1 MSPFYKNLALWLV
14 ISLMVILL
22 FNMFHQPQK
31 SSLETTYSQF
41 LASVQKG
48 DVAQVT
54 IQGDHVFGTF
64 IDGKTVQ
71 DLCPTGFG
79 PDQDFAGARGQ
90 HSGQTRGRIPLVHE
104 RACQLAPDAASGR
117 RMDFLHAPD
126 ADGGRKGDE
135 LRQEPRASAQR
146 KLQEGALQ

>member
-31 SSLETTYSQF
+31 SSLETTYSRF

-64 IDGKTVQ
+64 SDGKTFRTFVPQ
-71 DLCPTGFG
+71 RFG
-79 PDQDFAGARGQ
+79 PD
-90 HSGQTRGRIPLVHE
+90 
-104 RACQLAPDAASGR
+104 
-117 RMDFLHAPD
+117 
-126 ADGGRKGDE
+126 
-135 LRQEPRASAQR
+135 
-146 KLQEGALQ
+146 